1 MPSGTKKDRGI
12 ATWQNVDDAK
22 QGKKYYVEGY
32 NVYDLPLPARLR
44 RPINLKYLPF
54 MPNPE
59 DKDMPMPKTFT
70 YDVKCKAGL
79 GKDLAWFIWRIAYK
93 SG

>member
-1 MPSGTKKDRGI
+1 MLPGTKEERGI
-12 ATWQNVDDAK
+12 ATWQNVDDPK

-44 RPINLKYLPF
+44 KANILKYLPF

-59 DKDMPMPKTFT
+59 DKDMPKTLT
-70 YDVKCKAGL
+70 D
-79 GKDLAWFIWRIAYK
+79 DLK
-93 SG
+93 M